1 MDGAPVILN
10 ASDAGGLLAC
20 KRRHAF
26 RHARADSRRGAG
38 FRGLRGAA
46 HATVP
51 AEGAETHVGD
61 NLTRQDEGYT
71 LGGLGEQDLEQGGY
85 CCRVCGAGKPALWL
99 SMLFNS
105 VIWTP
110 ALKVRIRIRSC

>member
-20 KRRHAF
+20 KRRHAV
-26 RHARADSRRGAG
+26 RHAHADSRRGAG

-51 AEGAETHVGD
+51 AEGAETHVRTTSRAKMKD
-61 NLTRQDEGYT
+61 AYWEDYESRFW
-71 LGGLGEQDLEQGGY
+71 GGEY
-85 CCRVCGAGKPALWL
+85 C
-99 SMLFNS
+99 
-105 VIWTP
+105 
-110 ALKVRIRIRSC
+110 